1 MDLNVTATPE
11 LTLVDDYP
19 APRAAPAVAAAVA
32 IAAPPIGDAT
42 GYVITPSAPDYT
54 WRVVAQCRA
63 EDVPL
68 RLSDDADFYFTT
80 VKPAMDRA
88 AAALLLVLC
97 APLMVLIALIIRMTD
112 DGPIF
117 FAQRRTGYLGR
128 RFRLIKFRTMVPGAE
143 QIRDQIRHLNIYGDA
158 TPDFKCKDDP
168 RITRIGKLLRSTSL
182 DELPNLI
189 NVVRGEMSLVGPR
202 PTSFDVSTYSSCH
215 LPRLAVRPGI
225 TGLWQ
230 VSGRADVDFD
240 RRCELD
246 KDYIRTA
253 SFAAD
258 TMILVRTVTAVLAR
272 DGAH

>member
-1 MDLNVTATPE
+1 MDLNVAATPDSSDVGE
-11 LTLVDDYP
+11 FP
-19 APRAAPAVAAAVA
+19 PQRVAAAVA
-32 IAAPPIGDAT
+32 IAVAAPAIGDTA

-54 WRVVAQCRA
+54 WRVESECRA
-63 EDVPL
+63 VGVPL
-68 RLSDDADFYFTT
+68 RLSENRDRYFTL
-80 VKPAMDRA
+80 VKPATDMI
-88 AAALLLVLC
+88 AAALLLVLL
-97 APLMVLIALIIRMTD
+97 APLMLLIALAIRLSD

-158 TPDFKCKDDP
+158 TPDFKAKDDP
-168 RITRIGKLLRSTSL
+168 RITRVGKFLRSTSL

-215 LPRLAVRPGI
+215 LARLAVRPGI

-240 RRCELD
+240 HRCELD
-246 KDYIRTA
+246 MEYIRTA
-253 SFAAD
+253 SFATD
-258 TMILVRTVTAVLAR
+258 TMILVRTITAVLAR
-272 DGAH
+272 DGAL